1 MRDTRYR
8 ITWMTAISVAC
19 ASCGMGEGDGNP
31 GADNATDTTTV
42 QPIAK
47 GGGTLLSH
55 DSKSSGLIANA
66 GAQGIPYNNGPVMHG
81 TANVYY
87 IWYGSWSG
95 NTAQTILTDFMQ
107 NFGGSAYYNINTSY
121 YDTTGEHVANAVRFA
136 GSTTDSYSQG
146 TALSDASVQAVVSGA
161 LSAGKLPTD
170 SNGVYFVLTSADVDE
185 TSGFCSAYCGW
196 HTAAGL
202 NGQNIKYAFVG
213 NADRCPSDCAKQT
226 TSPNGNAGADAM
238 VSVVAHELEETTSDP
253 NLNAW
258 VDRSNPNDLVEN
270 ADKCAWTFGTT
281 FPSANGSIA
290 NMHLGSRDYL
300 VQQNWVND
308 SGGYCSLTYPNR
320 ETPYSIYAIPES
332 RWQSVFNTVAGL
344 GYRLTW
350 FDGYDVNG
358 QTFFNV
364 VFVKDTSIPWVNF
377 AGMDATTYQ
386 NTFNTWVG
394 TNGYRLQQV
403 ASYRSGGAL
412 RYAATFYKQAWP
424 AWTAYN
430 GVSVAQHQTNFN
442 NLTAQGYRLVDQS
455 ATDINGTVT
464 VAALYDKVNVGGWVA
479 SMQMTAAQYQTFF
492 TSSCAN
498 AGRSISYLDVY
509 VSGGQPLF
517 SAICDS
523 VPTSAWNGA
532 HGISAFTLQQ
542 DQETFH
548 ASGEATRLLVG
559 YQNGS
564 SASFGGVWAR

>member
-1 MRDTRYR
+1 MGCMRYR
-8 ITWMTAISVAC
+8 IIWITAMSLAS
-19 ASCGMGEGDGNP
+19 ASCGVGIGDGV
-31 GADNATDTTTV
+31 GADRAGDAEV

-47 GGGTLLSH
+47 GGGTRLSQG
-55 DSKSSGLIANA
+55 SKSDVIANA

-81 TANVYY
+81 TTNVYY

-95 NTAQTILTDFMQ
+95 NTAQTILNDFIH

-121 YDTTGEHVANAVRFA
+121 YDTTGEHVTNAVRLA
-136 GSTTDSYSQG
+136 GTTTDSYSHG
-146 TALSDASVQAVVSGA
+146 TALSDADVQDIVADVLTAS
-161 LSAGKLPTD
+161 KLPTD
-170 SNGVYFVLTSADVDE
+170 SNGVYFVLSSADVDE
-185 TSGFCSAYCGW
+185 TSGFCTAYCGW
-196 HTAAGL
+196 HTFATL
-202 NGQNIKYAFVG
+202 NGKNIKYAFVG
-213 NADRCPSDCAKQT
+213 NSARCLNACAAQS
-226 TSPNGNAGADAM
+226 TSPNGNAGADGM

-258 VDRSNPNDLVEN
+258 HGAGNSEN

-281 FPSANGSIA
+281 FPSNNGSIA

-300 VQQNWVND
+300 IQQNWVND
-308 SGGYCSLTYPNR
+308 SGGYCSLTYPNK

-377 AGMDATTYQ
+377 AGMDGTTYQ

-394 TNGYRLQQV
+394 TNGFRLQQV

-412 RYAATFYKQAWP
+412 RYAATFYKQPWP
-424 AWTAYN
+424 AWTAYH
-430 GVSVAQHQTNFN
+430 GVSLAQHQANFN
-442 NLTAQGYRLVDQS
+442 NLTPLGYRLVDQT

-479 SMQMTAAQYQTFF
+479 SMQMTAAQYQSFF
-492 TSSCAN
+492 TNSCSN

-523 VPTSAWNGA
+523 VPVSAWNGA
-532 HGISAFTLQQ
+532 HGISAWTLQQ
-542 DQETFH
+542 DQETLH
-548 ASGEATRLLVG
+548 AAGEATRLLVG
-559 YQNGS
+559 YQNGAG
-564 SASFGGVWAR
+564 ASFGGIWAK

>member
-1 MRDTRYR
+1 MRYR
-8 ITWMTAISVAC
+8 ITWITAVSLAC
-19 ASCGMGEGDGNP
+19 ASCGVGIGDSSDSTDP
-31 GADNATDTTTV
+31 TSDATTIE
-42 QPIAK
+42 PIAK
-47 GGGTLLSH
+47 GGGTRLSH
-55 DSKSSGLIANA
+55 GSKSDVIANA
-66 GAQGIPYNNGPVMHG
+66 GAQSIPYHNGPVMKG
-81 TANVYY
+81 TTNVYY

-107 NFGGSAYYNINTSY
+107 NFGGSGYYNINTSY
-121 YDTTGEHVANAVRFA
+121 YDTTGEHVTNAVRFA
-136 GSTTDSYSQG
+136 GSTTDSYSHG
-146 TALSDASVQAVVSGA
+146 TALSDADVRGVVSGA
-161 LSAGKLPTD
+161 LSANKLPTD

-185 TSGFCSAYCGW
+185 TSGFCTDYCGW
-196 HTAAGL
+196 HTFATL

-213 NADRCPSDCAKQT
+213 NSARCLNTCAAQS
-226 TSPNGNAGADAM
+226 TSPNGNAGADGM

-258 VDRSNPNDLVEN
+258 VDTSMPPELEEN

-281 FPSANGSIA
+281 FPSANNSVA

-300 VQQNWVND
+300 IQQNWVND
-308 SGGYCSLTYPNR
+308 SGGYCSLSYPNK

-364 VFVKDTSIPWVNF
+364 VFVKNTSIPWVNF

-403 ASYRSGGAL
+403 ASYRSGGVL
-412 RYAATFYKQAWP
+412 RYAATFYKQPWP
-424 AWTAYN
+424 AWTAYH
-430 GVSVAQHQTNFN
+430 GVSPAQHQTNFN

-455 ATDINGTVT
+455 LTDINGTVT

-479 SMQMTAAQYQTFF
+479 SFGMTAAQYQSFF

-498 AGRSISYLDVY
+498 VGRSISYLDVY

-523 VPTSAWNGA
+523 VPVSAWNGA
-532 HGISAFTLQQ
+532 HGISAWTLQQ

-564 SASFGGVWAR
+564 GASFGGIWAK

>member
-1 MRDTRYR
+1 MECMRVR
-8 ITWMTAISVAC
+8 ITWITALSLAC
-19 ASCGMGEGDGNP
+19 ASCGVGISDGTDGSDP
-31 GADNATDTTTV
+31 ALDATDT

-47 GGGTLLSH
+47 GGGTRLSH
-55 DSKSSGLIANA
+55 GSKSDVVANA

-81 TANVYY
+81 TTNVYY

-95 NTAQTILTDFMQ
+95 NSAQTILTDFIQ

-121 YDTTGEHVANAVRFA
+121 YDTTGEHVTNAVHFGGA
-136 GSTTDSYSQG
+136 TTDSYSHG
-146 TALSDASVQAVVSGA
+146 TSLSDASVQAVVSGA
-161 LSAGKLPTD
+161 LSASKLPTD

-185 TSGFCSAYCGW
+185 TSGFCTAYCGW
-196 HTAAGL
+196 HTFATL

-213 NADRCPSDCAKQT
+213 NSARCLNACAAQS
-226 TSPNGNAGADAM
+226 TSPNGNAGADGM

-258 VDRSNPNDLVEN
+258 HGAGNSEN

-281 FPSANGSIA
+281 FPSANSSIA
-290 NMHLGSRDYL
+290 NLHLGSRDYL
-300 VQQNWVND
+300 IQQNWVND
-308 SGGYCSLTYPNR
+308 SGGYCSLSYPNK

-364 VFVKDTSIPWVNF
+364 VFVKDTSIGWVNF

-394 TNGYRLQQV
+394 TNGFRLQQV

-424 AWTAYN
+424 AWTAYH
-430 GVSVAQHQTNFN
+430 GVSLAQHQTNFN
-442 NLTAQGYRLVDQS
+442 SLTQQGYRLVDQT

-479 SMQMTAAQYQTFF
+479 SMQMTASQYQTFF
-492 TSSCAN
+492 TSSCAS

-523 VPTSAWNGA
+523 VPVSAWNGA
-532 HGISAFTLQQ
+532 HGISAWTLQQ

-564 SASFGGVWAR
+564 GASFGGIWAK